1 MRPEQGV
8 KMKRAASR
16 SLAFAVCLSTAF
28 AAGSRVSAQA
38 PAAAESRNETAAAS
52 LIGEVLSPRNRMEE
66 DLRVLTDEIGGRVT
80 GSPSYE
86 AALQWGVEAFRR
98 AGVDSVRL
106 ESYDAPARWAAES
119 ASAAVVSPYRFP
131 LRVTSFALAPSTPA
145 GLTAPLVDGGTGRRA
160 DFEKLGGKGKGAIA
174 LVRTKPM
181 KTLEDLF
188 GEYFMGPEMVEAAR
202 KSGVSAILF
211 LSSRP
216 RDLLYRHQVSLDGT
230 ISPLPMALLAREDGL
245 RLARLLE
252 KGREM
257 NVSLEIKNRIGGAWR
272 PQNVV
277 AEIRGREKPDEIV
290 LLGAHLDS
298 WELGTGALDNGVNCA
313 LVVEVAR
320 ALAAGGR
327 PRRTV
332 RLVLFTGEE
341 LGLLGSRGYVASHRG
356 EMDRHVAAIVHDI
369 GDGRITGYYNNGRP
383 ELTAFLSRVLEPVA
397 SWGSNRLSD
406 EALLGTDNFDF
417 LLEGVPNLV
426 ASQEPERYLPEYH
439 AESDT
444 FDKVDFREARLNAA
458 IAAVTVAGI
467 ANAAERPGPRQ
478 SRAQV
483 AKVLEKSGI
492 ADQMKA
498 YSLWADWESGK
509 RGRKN

>member
-1 MRPEQGV
+1 
-8 KMKRAASR
+8 MKRASSRCLVLALWFLASFGARSRVCGQASAASR
-16 SLAFAVCLSTAF
+16 ADGGPAV
-28 AAGSRVSAQA
+28 
-38 PAAAESRNETAAAS
+38 
-52 LIGEVLSPRNRMEE
+52 LIGEVLSPRDRMEE

-86 AALQWGVEAFRR
+86 AALQWGMEAFRR
-98 AGVDSVRL
+98 AGVDSVRR
-106 ESYDAPARWAAES
+106 ESYDAPARWEAES

-131 LRVTSFALAPSTPA
+131 LRVVSFALAPSTPA
-145 GLTAPLVDGGTGRRA
+145 GLTAPLVDAGTGRRA

-181 KTLEDLF
+181 KSLEDLF

-202 KSGVSAILF
+202 KTGVSAILL

-216 RDLLYRHQVSLDGT
+216 RGLLYRHQVSLDGT
-230 ISPLPMALLAREDGL
+230 VSALPMALVSREDGL

-252 KGREM
+252 KGRDLR
-257 NVSLEIKNRIGGAWR
+257 VSLELKNRIGGAWR
-272 PQNVV
+272 PENVV
-277 AEIRGREKPDEIV
+277 AEIRGGEKPEEIV

-298 WELGTGALDNGVNCA
+298 WELGTGAQDNGVNCA
-313 LVVEVAR
+313 LVVEAAR
-320 ALAAGGR
+320 AIAAGPR
-327 PRRTV
+327 PRRTI
-332 RLVLFTGEE
+332 RFALFTGEE
-341 LGLLGSRGYVASHRG
+341 FGLLGSRGYVAAHRG

-369 GDGRITGYYNNGRP
+369 GDGRINGYYDNGRP
-383 ELTAFLSRVLEPVA
+383 ELAPFLSRMLEPVA
-397 SWGSNRLSD
+397 AWGSNRLSD

-426 ASQEPERYLPEYH
+426 ADQDAEKYLPDYH

-444 FDKVDFREARLNAA
+444 YDKVDFREARLNAA

-467 ANAAERPGPRQ
+467 ANASARPGPRQ
-478 SRAQV
+478 SREEIAR
-483 AKVLEKSGI
+483 VLEKSGI

-498 YSLWADWESGK
+498 YGLWKDWESGK

>member
-1 MRPEQGV
+1 M
-8 KMKRAASR
+8 MKREVRRCLSVALHL
-16 SLAFAVCLSTAF
+16 LAFG
-28 AAGSRVSAQA
+28 AGSRVSAQA
-38 PAAAESRNETAAAS
+38 PAAAASRSDSCAAA

-80 GSPSYE
+80 GSASYE
-86 AALQWGVEAFRR
+86 AALQWGMEVFRH
-98 AGVDSVRL
+98 AGVDSVTL
-106 ESYDAPARWAAES
+106 ESYDAPARWEAES
-119 ASAAVVSPYRFP
+119 ASAAVVSPYRFS
-131 LRVTSFALAPSTPA
+131 LRVVSFALAPSTQ
-145 GLTAPLVDGGTGRRA
+145 GRITAPLVDAGAGRKA
-160 DFEKLGGKGKGAIA
+160 DFEKLGPKAKGAIA

-181 KTLEDLF
+181 KSLEDLF
-188 GEYFMGPEMVEAAR
+188 AEYLMGPEMLGAAR
-202 KSGVSAILF
+202 QSGASAVLF

-230 ISPLPMALLAREDGL
+230 IASLPMALIAREDGM
-245 RLARLLE
+245 RLERLLE
-252 KGREM
+252 KGRELK
-257 NVSLEIKNRIGGAWR
+257 VSLELKNRIGGAWR

-277 AEIRGREKPDEIV
+277 AEIRGSEKPDEIV

-320 ALAAGGR
+320 AIAAGSR
-327 PRRTV
+327 PRRTI
-332 RLVLFTGEE
+332 RFVLFTGEE

-356 EMDRHVAAIVHDI
+356 EMNRHVAAVVHDI
-369 GDGRITGYYNNGRP
+369 GDGHITGYYDNGRP
-383 ELTAFLSRVLEPVA
+383 ELASLLSAVLEPVA
-397 SWGSNRLSD
+397 AWGSNRLSD

-426 ASQEPERYLPEYH
+426 ASQEAERYLPDYH

-444 FDKVDFREARLNAA
+444 FDKVDLREARLNAA
-458 IAAVTVAGI
+458 VAAVAVEGI
-467 ANAAERPGPRQ
+467 ANAPARPGPRQ
-478 SRAQV
+478 SRMEI

-498 YSLWADWESGK
+498 YGLWADWEKGK
-509 RGRKN
+509 RGRQK